1 MGKVR
6 ILLYDPGTISRL
18 LKTQQ
23 EVLTPLTKIKT
34 ADDFKDLSITPL
46 KTNKKLEGNISKCF
60 SELRMVG
67 WRKIFLKKK
76 KTRKKITKI
85 DNSILHSTT
94 K

>member
-6 ILLYDPGTISRL
+6 ILLYDPGTISQL
-18 LKTQQ
+18 LKTQ

-67 WRKIFLKKK
+67 WRRIFLKKK
-76 KTRKKITKI
+76 KNKKKITKI
-85 DNSILHSTT
+85 DNSILHGTT